1 MAMAKA
7 RKTQGTNGR
16 SGGGTVLSHA
26 VLAFFALY
34 IGLPPLWVLR
44 TSFVPE
50 SQAYALA
57 VFPEFTL
64 DNYVKL
70 LVADKFW
77 LAYMDSLIAATA
89 STALA
94 LPLAAM
100 AGYAF
105 ARYRTGGNVSRFFI
119 LATQMLPPVA
129 IVLPVFTLFRA
140 ADLTN
145 SVSGLVIVYAA
156 LNLPFLTW
164 ILMGFFEGIPVELE
178 WAAMVDGATV
188 WRAFWRIVVPVSL
201 PGIAAA
207 AVLGFILAWNEF
219 LFALVLTG
227 PDTATVPVVLASLQS
242 QNGVQIAEVSAGVV
256 LGVVPLLIASRFIQN
271 YLVRGLTFGAIK

>member
-7 RKTQGTNGR
+7 RKSNSSG
-16 SGGGTVLSHA
+16 SGGNVLSHA
-26 VLAFFALY
+26 VLALFALY
-34 IGLPPLWVLR
+34 IALPPLWVLR

-50 SQAYALA
+50 SAAYSLS
-57 VFPEFTL
+57 VLPEFTL

-70 LVADKFW
+70 LVKDKFW
-77 LAYMDSLIAATA
+77 LAYADSLIAATG

-105 ARYRTGGNVSRFFI
+105 ARYRTGGNVSRFFV

-129 IVLPVFTLFRA
+129 IVLPVFTLFRL

-145 SVSGLVIVYAA
+145 SVTGLVIAYTA

-164 ILMGFFEGIPVELE
+164 IMMGFFEGIPVELE

-188 WRAFWRIVVPVSL
+188 WRAFWRIVIPVSL
-201 PGIAAA
+201 PGLAAA

-227 PDTATVPVVLASLQS
+227 PDTATIPVVLASLQS

-256 LGVVPLLIASRFIQN
+256 LGVLPLLIASRFIQN

>member
-1 MAMAKA
+1 M
-7 RKTQGTNGR
+7 RRWTDILT
-16 SGGGTVLSHA
+16 HA
-26 VLAFFALY
+26 TLVVFALY
-34 IGLPPLWVLR
+34 IALPPLWVLR
-44 TSFVPE
+44 TSFVPDSSSYE
-50 SQAYALA
+50 LSLM
-57 VFPEFTL
+57 PEFTL
-64 DNYVKL
+64 ENYVKL
-70 LVADKFW
+70 LIKDKFW
-77 LAYMDSLIAATA
+77 LAYADSFIAASV
-89 STALA
+89 STLLA
-94 LPLAAM
+94 LPLGAM

-105 ARYRTGGNVSRFFI
+105 ARYRTGGHVSRFVI

-129 IVLPVFTLFRA
+129 IVLPIFTLFRLFN
-140 ADLTN
+140 LTN
-145 SVSGLVIVYAA
+145 SVTGLVIAYAA

-164 ILMGFFEGIPVELE
+164 ILMGFFEGVPVELE

-188 WRAFWRIVVPVSL
+188 WRAFWRIVLPVSL

-227 PDTATVPVVLASLQS
+227 PTTATIPVALAGLQS

-256 LGVVPLLIASRFIQN
+256 LGVVPLLIASRFIQQ